1 MKILLTGHRGFIGK
15 NMLEALETNNHEI
28 SVFEWDDG
36 NMPSVMEQD
45 WVIHIGAISSTTER
59 DVDKVLRQN
68 YDFSRQIFNA
78 CKTYGVNLQYSSS
91 ASVYGLGTNF
101 SETAAPDPRNAY
113 AWSKYLFERYHQQH
127 QGGNTVQ
134 GFRYFNVYGSGED
147 HKGSQ
152 ASPYQQ
158 FAKQANDFGKIKVFE
173 NSDKY
178 RRDFVPVEQ
187 VVATHLAFL
196 NSQESG
202 IFNIGTGTTQS
213 FQEVAESFQVPIE
226 TIPMP
231 EQLQASYQKYT
242 CADMTKTNRVYDY
255 TKRTNAQ

>member
-1 MKILLTGHRGFIGK
+1 MKILVTGHEGFIGR
-15 NMLEALETNNHEI
+15 NIMSWLHQQGHDADGW
-28 SVFEWDDG
+28 EWIHDDF
-36 NMPSVMEQD
+36 PDVKPYD
-45 WVIHIGAISSTTER
+45 WVIHLGAISSTTER
-59 DVDKVLRQN
+59 DVDKIMRQN
-68 YDFSRQIFNA
+68 YDFSRQLFAA
-78 CKTYGVNLQYSSS
+78 CKVYGVNLQYSSS
-91 ASVYGLGTNF
+91 ASVYGLGTDF
-101 SETAAPDPRNAY
+101 SETAPVDPRNAY

-127 QGGNTVQ
+127 QGGNVVQ
-134 GFRYFNVYGSGED
+134 GFRYFNVYGLGED

-158 FAKQANDFGKIKVFE
+158 FAKQARETGKIKVFE
-173 NSDKY
+173 NSNKY
-178 RRDFVPVEQ
+178 QRDFVPVEQ
-187 VVATHLAFL
+187 VIATHLAFL

-213 FQEVAESFQVPIE
+213 FQEVAESFGVPIE

-242 CADMTKTNRVYDY
+242 CADMTKTNRVYDH